1 MLNERA
7 LELINAE
14 VDSELAP
21 DERAELG
28 SILAASP
35 DLRAAHAELRR
46 LGELLGGLPDLEP
59 PPSLAERIVANIRLP
74 ERRTAAAAGFSL
86 SRLLAG
92 FQPAQAGLAFA
103 AGLLM
108 TVGFYELGEPGGHE
122 ADLSDMVGT
131 MIADPNADAGTPMN
145 SATISQAGLSGTV
158 SLSDMGSY
166 LVMSFD
172 LEAAAETE
180 IVVELAE
187 AGLRF
192 GGIADAADGGSA
204 EAESYVVSGGALRVA
219 NQGRQ
224 RFMVFLRRSEEHGL
238 DGRSIDFVVSQAGGQ
253 DYRGSLQLGED
264 GA

>member
-28 SILAASP
+28 SILAASS

-46 LGELLGGLPDLEP
+46 LGELLGGLPELEP
-59 PPSLAERIVANIRLP
+59 PPGLAERIVANIRLP
-74 ERRTAAAAGFSL
+74 ERRIAAAAGFSL

-108 TVGFYELGEPGGHE
+108 TVGVYELGGPGGHE

-131 MIADPNADAGTPMN
+131 MIADPDTDAGTPMK
-145 SATISQAGLSGTV
+145 SATLSAAGISGTV

-166 LVMSFD
+166 LVMNFE
-172 LEAAAETE
+172 LEADAETE
-180 IVVELAE
+180 VVIELAE
-187 AGLRF
+187 AGLSF
-192 GGIADAADGGSA
+192 GGIANAAVGGNA
-204 EAESYVVSGGALRVA
+204 ETESYVVSGGALRVA

-224 RFMVFLRRSEEHGL
+224 RFMVFLRRADGPAL
-238 DGRSIDFVVSQAGGQ
+238 DIHSIDFEVSHAGGKV
-253 DYRGSLQLGED
+253 YRGSLQMGED

>member
-1 MLNERA
+1 MSNERA

-14 VDSELAP
+14 VDGELGP

-35 DLRAAHAELRR
+35 DLRAAHAELRS
-46 LGELLGGLPDLEP
+46 LGELLGGLPAQEP
-59 PPSLAERIVANIRLP
+59 PPGLAERIVAQIRLP
-74 ERRTAAAAGFSL
+74 ERRASAAAGFSL

-92 FQPAQAGLAFA
+92 LQPAQAGLAFA

-108 TVGFYELGEPGGHE
+108 TVVVYELAGPGGHE
-122 ADLSDMVGT
+122 TDLSDMVGT
-131 MIADPNADAGTPMN
+131 MVADPDAGAGRPLN
-145 SATISQAGLSGTV
+145 SATISQAGVSGTV

-166 LVMSFD
+166 LVLNFD

-180 IVVELAE
+180 VVVELAE
-187 AGLRF
+187 AGLSF
-192 GGIADAADGGSA
+192 GGIAHASAGSNADT
-204 EAESYVVSGGALRVA
+204 ESFAVSGGTLRVA

-224 RFMVFLRRSEEHGL
+224 HFMVFLRRAEELGL
-238 DGRSIDFVVSQAGGQ
+238 KGRSMDFEVSQAGGKA
-253 DYRGSLQLGED
+253 YRGSLQLGED